1 MKTLSSKKYYF
12 NKTVHRCNKEN
23 SYHNLLRF
31 IYDNIESWFS
41 YFISKSIFKLENKKY
56 YSF

>member
-1 MKTLSSKKYYF
+1 MDTLSSTTTSYYF

-31 IYDNIESWFS
+31 IYDNIES
-41 YFISKSIFKLENKKY
+41 
-56 YSF
+56 